1 MYYDYDCPNCG
12 KIEVA
17 HGMKEK
23 LEQCPHCGSKDV
35 KRIFS
40 GGNFV
45 LKGNCWAKDGYTK

>member
-23 LEQCPHCGSKDV
+23 LERCPHCGSKNI